1 MSKPSGFNEVKKAVI
16 VALESGDFQHEPR
29 HGIEVKNKLQT
40 GEVVPSEAV
49 RIIKRCNGA
58 NYSTSPHRLDRSIDV
73 HIIKSSTWYVKFYFL
88 DPMTV
93 FISLHQ

>member
-1 MSKPSGFNEVKKAVI
+1 MSQPKGFNEVKKAAI
-16 VALESGDFQHEPR
+16 LALESGNFQHEAR
-29 HGIEVKNKLQT
+29 HGIEVKNLLQT
-40 GEVVPSEAV
+40 GNVVPDEAV
-49 RIIKRCNGA
+49 RIIKRCGGA
-58 NYSTSPHRLDRSIDV
+58 NYSISSHRLDSSIDV